1 MCITLEHVTKRF
13 GERSVLEDVNLCAE
27 AGERICLYGP
37 SGCGK
42 TTLMRIIA
50 GLEVPDGGMV
60 TVSKGLRFSVQFQE
74 NRLLPWYTAGQNLM
88 LIRKDPERIGM
99 LLEQAGLADTG
110 KLYPDELSG
119 GMKRRVSLIRALLDE
134 SDALLLDE
142 PLRELD
148 ESATAVMTEMIG
160 QNIGG
165 RLLILVTHDLRQA
178 KALGCRVLTY
188 PFHE

>member
-50 GLEVPDGGMV
+50 GLEVPDGGVV

>member
-13 GERSVLEDVNLCAE
+13 GERSVLEDVNLCVE

-110 KLYPDELSG
+110 KLYPEELSG